1 MKKLVILFSILALTF
16 CSGGKNTSETA
27 DHEHGNAAH
36 THEGETA
43 DPAQQETEEAGHTQ
57 QAGEAVAHTHEG
69 EEAGHTHEGEAEAP
83 TPEGEEAG
91 HEHQDLEVTPAKQKA
106 WGIRVGQVENQQLSS
121 QIVLPGVISLNE
133 NKTAHVTS
141 FIHGQIAKLS
151 VDLGSKVR
159 KGQTIVV
166 INSPDFAQIQA
177 DFLQTRAAYNL
188 SHIEYERAQSLW
200 KNNAIGENELLRR
213 QAEHEK
219 LSSEYG
225 ALGSKLHSLGI
236 THEQIEELIQKCDL
250 IEEEEYKCDVANPNL
265 SVLAPLSGTVIF
277 RNVILGQHIEP
288 EEILFTVSD
297 LSTVW
302 VVLDA
307 YEKDIPF
314 INKESV
320 IHIYSDL
327 YSDRHFHGKITYIS
341 DLIDEKL
348 RTLKIR
354 VEVDNSEGYLKPNM
368 YIRGIIENAAS
379 EGELLAVPDE
389 AVQNL
394 EGEKVVFIQ
403 EKSDVFAVRHVRLGN
418 KVGPNRIILAG
429 LEKGDR
435 IVTKGAFTLKS
446 EITKGT
452 FGHAHVH

>member
-1 MKKLVILFSILALTF
+1 MKKFVIIFSILALAF
-16 CSGGKNTSETA
+16 CNGGRDASQA
-27 DHEHGNAAH
+27 DNHEHGDASH

-43 DPAQQETEEAGHTQ
+43 QHS
-57 QAGEAVAHTHEG
+57 HEG
-69 EEAGHTHEGEAEAP
+69 EEEQPIQEA
-83 TPEGEEAG
+83 EEAG
-91 HEHQDLEVTPAKQKA
+91 HEHQHLDVTPAKQKA
-106 WGIRVGQVENQQLSS
+106 WGVRVGLVEPQRLSS
-121 QIVLPGVISLNE
+121 RIVLPGVISLNE
-133 NKTAHVTS
+133 NKTAHITS
-141 FIHGQIAKLS
+141 FVHGQIAKLS

-166 INSPDFAQIQA
+166 INSPEFAQLQA
-177 DFLQTRAAYNL
+177 DFLQARASYNL
-188 SHIEYERAQSLW
+188 SHIEYERAQFLW
-200 KNNAIGENELLRR
+200 KQNAIGENELLRR

-219 LSSEYG
+219 FSSEYG

-236 THEQIEELIQKCDL
+236 SHEQIEELIQKCDL
-250 IEEEEYKCDVANPNL
+250 VEEEEYKCDVANPNL
-265 SVLAPLSGTVIF
+265 SVQAPLAGTVIF
-277 RNVILGQHIEP
+277 RDVILGQHIEP
-288 EEILFTVSD
+288 EKVLFTVSD
-297 LSTVW
+297 LSTLW

-314 INKESV
+314 ISKESV

-354 VEVDNSEGYLKPNM
+354 VEIDNSAGDLKPNM

-379 EGELLAVPDE
+379 EEELLAVSDE

-394 EGEKVVFIQ
+394 EGEKVVFVQ

-429 LEKGDR
+429 LEKGER

>member
-1 MKKLVILFSILALTF
+1 MKKFAILLSILALTF
-16 CSGGKNTSETA
+16 CSGGKNTAVDE
-27 DHEHGNAAH
+27 HNHGNATH

-43 DPAQQETEEAGHTQ
+43 DQAQPAAEEATHSHE
-57 QAGEAVAHTHEG
+57 GEGATHTHEG
-69 EEAGHTHEGEAEAP
+69 EGEAAEQSQ
-83 TPEGEEAG
+83 GEEAG
-91 HEHQDLEVTPAKQKA
+91 HEHQHLDVTPAKQKA
-106 WGIRVGQVENQQLSS
+106 WGVRVGQVEPQKLSS

-133 NKTAHVTS
+133 NKTAHITS
-141 FIHGQIAKLS
+141 FVHGQIAKLS

-166 INSPDFAQIQA
+166 INSPDFAKIQA
-177 DFLQTRAAYNL
+177 DFLQTRASYNL
-188 SHIEYERAQSLW
+188 SHIEYERAQALW

-213 QAEHEK
+213 QAEHDK

-225 ALGSKLHSLGI
+225 ALGSQLHSLGI
-236 THEQIEELIQKCDL
+236 SHEQIEELIKKCAQV
-250 IEEEEYKCDVANPNL
+250 EEEEYKCDVANPNL

-277 RNVILGQHIEP
+277 RDVILGQHIEP
-288 EEILFTVSD
+288 EKTLFTVSD
-297 LSTVW
+297 LTTLW
-302 VVLDA
+302 VILDA
-307 YEKDIPF
+307 YEKDIPY
-314 INKESV
+314 ISQESV

-327 YSDRHFHGKITYIS
+327 YSDRHFQGKITYIS

-354 VEVDNSEGYLKPNM
+354 VEIDNGKGYLKPNM

-394 EGEKVVFIQ
+394 EGEKVVFVQ

-418 KVGPNRIILAG
+418 KVGQNRIILSG
-429 LEKGDR
+429 LEKGER

-446 EITKGT
+446 EISKGT

>member
-1 MKKLVILFSILALTF
+1 MKKHAIIFSILALTF
-16 CSGGKNTSETA
+16 CSGGKDASQA
-27 DHEHGNAAH
+27 VDHEHGNATHTHEGEATDQTQPELEEASHTHEGETAAH
-36 THEGETA
+36 THEGEA
-43 DPAQQETEEAGHTQ
+43 EDAGQTQ
-57 QAGEAVAHTHEG
+57 A
-69 EEAGHTHEGEAEAP
+69 
-83 TPEGEEAG
+83 EEAG
-91 HEHQDLEVTPAKQKA
+91 HEHQHLDVPQEKQKA
-106 WGIRVGQVENQQLSS
+106 WGVRVGQVESQTLSS
-121 QIVLPGVISLNE
+121 RITLPGVITLNQ

-141 FIHGQIAKLS
+141 FVHGQIAKLS

-188 SHIEYERAQSLW
+188 SHIEYERAQALW
-200 KNNAIGENELLRR
+200 KNDAVGENELLRR

-236 THEQIEELIQKCDL
+236 SHKQIEELIQKCAL
-250 IEEEEYKCDVANPNL
+250 VEEEEYKCDIANPNL

-288 EEILFTVSD
+288 EETLFTVSD
-297 LSTVW
+297 LNTVW

-314 INKESV
+314 INKESL

-368 YIRGIIENAAS
+368 YIQGIIENATS
-379 EGELLAVPDE
+379 DGELLAVPD
-389 AVQNL
+389 AAIQNL
-394 EGEKVVFIQ
+394 EGEKIVFVQ
-403 EKSDVFAVRHVRLGN
+403 EKDDVFAVRHVRLGN
-418 KVGPNRIILAG
+418 KVGANRIILAG
-429 LEKGDR
+429 LEKGEW
-435 IVTKGAFTLKS
+435 IATKGAFTLKS
-446 EITKGT
+446 EISKGT